1 LNPNYVFIAKQDI
14 NKLLIVGF
22 TKLVE
27 EATWLSLIMVV
38 VRKNGKLRIYLILGN
53 SMQQQ
58 KNIFTF
64 FLMDEVI
71 NTIVGHE
78 VYTFMD
84 SF

>member
-27 EATWLSLIMVV
+27 EATWLSLIVV
-38 VRKNGKLRIYLILGN
+38 VIRKNAKLRIYLILGN

-58 KNIFTF
+58 KKY
-64 FLMDEVI
+64 
-71 NTIVGHE
+71 G
-78 VYTFMD
+78 
-84 SF
+84 

>member
-1 LNPNYVFIAKQDI
+1 MNPNYVFIAKQDI

>member
-27 EATWLSLIMVV
+27 EATWLSLIVV
-38 VRKNGKLRIYLILGN
+38 VIRKNVKLRIYLILGN

-58 KNIFTF
+58 KKY
-64 FLMDEVI
+64 
-71 NTIVGHE
+71 G
-78 VYTFMD
+78 
-84 SF
+84 